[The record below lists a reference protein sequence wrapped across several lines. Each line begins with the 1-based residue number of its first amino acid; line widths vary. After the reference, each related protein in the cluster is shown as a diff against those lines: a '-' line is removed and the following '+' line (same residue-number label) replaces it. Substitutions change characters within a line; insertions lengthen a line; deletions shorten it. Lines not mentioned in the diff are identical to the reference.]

1 MADTLADIKESSLF
15 AYSRWQLRFLK
26 ELGFDIA
33 WSSDKS
39 SNKTFVNG
47 FVSSKVELK
56 PGKYG
61 FGLFVKSD
69 VKKDEVLLD
78 IPHES
83 VFRYP

>member
-1 MADTLADIKESSLF
+1 M
-15 AYSRWQLRFLK
+15 
-26 ELGFDIA
+26 
-33 WSSDKS
+33 
-39 SNKTFVNG
+39 NG

-69 VKKDEVLLD
+69 VKKDEVLID

-83 VFRYP
+83 AFRYPFLGTATVVVQPKVSKIHF

>member
-1 MADTLADIKESSLF
+1 MAIENLDSGNGWVLATFEVTRK
-15 AYSRWQLRFLK
+15 AQK
-26 ELGFDIA
+26 
-33 WSSDKS
+33 
-39 SNKTFVNG
+39 KTYVNG

>member
-1 MADTLADIKESSLF
+1 M
-15 AYSRWQLRFLK
+15 
-26 ELGFDIA
+26 
-33 WSSDKS
+33 
-39 SNKTFVNG
+39 TFVNG
-47 FVSSKVELK
+47 FISSKVELK

-83 VFRYP
+83 ALRYKLTISFTGNKHPKTFFIVRNLNSNWAWII